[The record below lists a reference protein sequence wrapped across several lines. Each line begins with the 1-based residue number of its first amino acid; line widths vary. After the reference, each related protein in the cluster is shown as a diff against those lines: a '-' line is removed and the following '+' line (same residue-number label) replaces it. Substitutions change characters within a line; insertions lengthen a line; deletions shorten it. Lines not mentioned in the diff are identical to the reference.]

1 MNNVEGKV
9 VVITGAGSGF
19 GKLASEKLAKMG
31 GKIVLADINEETVK
45 AAAESIKAEGGNAE
59 YCVTDVSVK
68 EQVDKMAQFAVD
80 TYGRIDVLVNNA
92 GIMPIA
98 LFAAKENNAWDKCID
113 INLKGPIYGITAV
126 LDTMKQ
132 QGEGHVINISSLYAT
147 AVTAGSGV
155 YSATKAGIKMVSDAL
170 RAETRGKIKVSTI
183 YPSAAATN
191 LASTVLD
198 FDAAMDFW
206 GKHVPELTE
215 IAGTDVEALSNP
227 DMDDPGALILSGE
240 AIADTIVYCINQ
252 PKGITISDVL
262 VRATN
267 EPMTF

>member
-1 MNNVEGKV
+1 MNYVEGKV

-19 GKLASEKLAKMG
+19 GKLTSEKLAAMG
-31 GKIVLADINEETVK
+31 ARMVLADINEEAVK
-45 AAAESIKAEGGNAE
+45 AAAEGIRSEGGNAE
-59 YCVTDVSVK
+59 YIVTDVSVK
-68 EQVDKMAQFAVD
+68 EQVDRMAQFTLE

-98 LFAAKENNAWDKCID
+98 LFAAKENAAWDKCID

-126 LDTMKQ
+126 LDTMEE
-132 QGEGHVINISSLYAT
+132 QGEGHIINISSLYAT
-147 AVTAGSGV
+147 AVTVGSGV

-170 RAETRGKIKVSTI
+170 RAETRGKVKVSTI

-191 LASTVLD
+191 LASTILD
-198 FDAAMDFW
+198 FNAMMDFW
-206 GKHVPELTE
+206 GKHAPELTGLM
-215 IAGTDVEALSNP
+215 GTNAEALSNP
-227 DMDDPGALILSGE
+227 DMNDLGALVLSAE
-240 AIADTIVYCINQ
+240 AIADTVVYCINQ

-267 EPMTF
+267 EPMIF